1 MRTSQDLAGTV
12 PLQRLADDAPHGFLK
27 RAMFEALAEH
37 GVPEPRAAWFVKL
50 IYFGRHR
57 CFLDNLQPPG

>member
-1 MRTSQDLAGTV
+1 M